1 MLTLPRRL
9 TYEDYRRIPDDG
21 KRYEII
27 DGEVYVSPSP
37 ALEHQHASAAL
48 YLQLAEAMP
57 VAMRV
62 YYAPIDVVLGVH
74 DVVQPDLVVASLPQ
88 LSSRGIEGR
97 PHLVVEIVSPGRPE
111 YDRTVK
117 ARRYAAF
124 EVPHYWIVDP
134 RGRTLECF
142 VLNDGAYELVASG
155 RGTTALTVPVF
166 ESLTITLSRL
176 WIDLPAR

>member
-21 KRYEII
+21 QRYEII

-48 YLQLAEAMP
+48 HLQLAEALP
-57 VAMRV
+57 GSMRV

-74 DVVQPDLVVASLPQ
+74 DVVQPDLVVAGLPQ
-88 LSSRGIEGR
+88 LSSRGIEGP
-97 PHLVVEIVSPGRPE
+97 PHLVIEIVSPGRPE

-124 EVPHYWIVDP
+124 GVPHYWIVDP
-134 RGRTLECF
+134 RARTLECF
-142 VLNDGAYELVASG
+142 VLAGDSYGLVVSG
-155 RGTTALTVPVF
+155 QREDAVEVPGF
-166 ESLTITLSRL
+166 ESLTLALTPL